1 MSRDTSRVLLNDVG
15 LPDRAMRIPTTQPA
29 EGRRDAVPRVH
40 ATEQVQEHGFERL
53 LTPAELADQWALSLD
68 TVRRLFEREPDVLG
82 FAQRRPGRPR
92 SPSLRIPLSGAER
105 IYRRRA
111 TRLRPTPPRNM

>member
-15 LPDRAMRIPTTQPA
+15 LPDRAMRIHTTQPA

-40 ATEQVQEHGFERL
+40 ATAQVQEHGFERL

-68 TVRRLFEREPDVLG
+68 TVRRLFAREPDVLVL
-82 FAQRRPGRPR
+82 AHRRPGRPR
-92 SPSLRIPLSGAER
+92 DRTRRIPRSVAER
-105 IYRRRA
+105 VN
-111 TRLRPTPPRNM
+111 P

>member
-15 LPDRAMRIPTTQPA
+15 LPDRAMRIHTTQPA

-53 LTPAELADQWALSLD
+53 LTPAELADHWALSVD
-68 TVRRLFEREPDVLG
+68 AVRRLFEREPDVLV
-82 FAQRRPGRPR
+82 FAQRRPGRR
-92 SPSLRIPLSGAER
+92 RYRTLRIPLSVAER
-105 IYRRRA
+105 VYRRL
-111 TRLRPTPPRNM
+111 TTG